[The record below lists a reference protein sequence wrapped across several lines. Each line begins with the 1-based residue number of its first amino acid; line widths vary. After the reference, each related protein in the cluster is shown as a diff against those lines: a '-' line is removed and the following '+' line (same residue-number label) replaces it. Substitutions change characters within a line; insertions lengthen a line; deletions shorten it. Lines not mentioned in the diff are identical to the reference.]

1 MHWLEERVKLLYHS
15 ELQYL
20 ENRRNDTAVEKG
32 LLGRRK
38 DREFRASF
46 LNEIKQLVQAVSEVD
61 GISGCIACH
70 DGLLVAKS
78 GKLSDFEA
86 VAAAAQ
92 ECITYADKST
102 VPLQLGRLRQISI
115 IGERAKL
122 ALVVMGDIAVGI
134 VSPVETI
141 LSQVLRDPGS

>member
-1 MHWLEERVKLLYHS
+1 MHWLEERVKLLYNS
-15 ELQYL
+15 ELQYW
-20 ENRRNDTAVEKG
+20 ENRRTADAVDKG
-32 LLGRRK
+32 LLGRRR

-46 LNEIKQLVQAVSEVD
+46 LGDIKQLVQTVSEVD
-61 GISGCIACH
+61 GITGCIACH

-86 VAAAAQ
+86 VAAVAQ
-92 ECITYADKST
+92 ECISYADKST

-115 IGERAKL
+115 IGDRAKL
-122 ALVVMGDIAVGI
+122 ALVVVGDIAVGI

-141 LSQVLRDPGS
+141 LSQALRDPVS